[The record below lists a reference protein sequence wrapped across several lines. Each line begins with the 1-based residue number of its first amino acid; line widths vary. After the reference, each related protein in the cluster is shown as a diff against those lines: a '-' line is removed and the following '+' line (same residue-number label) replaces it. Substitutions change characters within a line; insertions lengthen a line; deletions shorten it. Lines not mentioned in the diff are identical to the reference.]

1 MVGFLVHPLI
11 TAGGHHAEHPD
22 VVLKGDA
29 MASRGDMPHPH
40 YVFSHNPDHGSLFPV
55 AKKKLA
61 GKPQRFEEQKKGLIA
76 PMKDLKIMADDLNVP
91 TQGGRVISEAYR
103 QSGVY
108 VGQASRFCKRCRI
121 SSAGSMS
128 SACAR
133 GIYTN
138 WPNSKIF
145 GGH

>member
-1 MVGFLVHPLI
+1 M

-29 MASRGDMPHPH
+29 MTSRGDMPHPQ

-108 VGQASRFCKRCRI
+108 VGQVLCAPKNHSRMDGHSEVKAADRRTGCGIRQKGGPAKRAP
-121 SSAGSMS
+121 SQS
-128 SACAR
+128 
-133 GIYTN
+133 T
-138 WPNSKIF
+138 
-145 GGH
+145 

>member
-1 MVGFLVHPLI
+1 M
-11 TAGGHHAEHPD
+11 T
-22 VVLKGDA
+22 
-29 MASRGDMPHPH
+29 SRGDMPHPQ

-108 VGQASRFCKRCRI
+108 VGQVLKGRMPAELPMQQPTKFELVINAKTVK
-121 SSAGSMS
+121 ALGLDVPMS
-128 SACAR
+128 LLMR
-133 GIYTN
+133 VDEVIE
-138 WPNSKIF
+138 
-145 GGH
+145 

>member
-1 MVGFLVHPLI
+1 M
-11 TAGGHHAEHPD
+11 
-22 VVLKGDA
+22 
-29 MASRGDMPHPH
+29 
-40 YVFSHNPDHGSLFPV
+40 FPV

-108 VGQASRFCKRCRI
+108 VGQVLKGRMPAELPMQQPTKFELVINAKTVK
-121 SSAGSMS
+121 ALGLDVPMS
-128 SACAR
+128 LLMR
-133 GIYTN
+133 VDEVIE
-138 WPNSKIF
+138 
-145 GGH
+145 